1 MFKNFSQMMKQ
12 AQKMK
17 EDMEKIQIELEKNHY
32 EGTSGAGLVKITI
45 NGQHRMINLEIDPS
59 LFKEEDQ
66 SIISDLVIAAFND
79 ALDKAKKNAEE
90 KMGKVAGGLDLSK
103 LPF

>member
-17 EDMEKIQIELEKNHY
+17 EDMEKIQIDLEKNHY

-45 NGQHRMINLEIDPS
+45 NGQHRIMGIDIDPS

-66 SIISDLVIAAFND
+66 SIISDLIMAAFND
-79 ALDKAKKNAEE
+79 ALDKAKKSAED
-90 KMGKVAGGLDLSK
+90 KMGHITGGLDLSK